1 MELPRARDNLVLYMI
16 VDWNKGSIDKSGS
29 VENVS
34 RRSDGEYPIMLD
46 EFWFYLA
53 IAVCRL
59 ITFQNFWK
67 FVDERLQTKKLL
79 KLGYLLFPA

>member
-1 MELPRARDNLVLYMI
+1 MT

-29 VENVS
+29 MENVS
-34 RRSDGEYPIMLD
+34 RRSGGEYPIMLD

-59 ITFQNFWK
+59 ITLQNFRK
-67 FVDERLQTKKLL
+67 FADERLQTKKLQ
-79 KLGYLLFPA
+79 KFWDLLFAA